1 MMTLLVTY
9 PLSCMDDHLS
19 TRVKDMICNR
29 SNIIT
34 LDADSRLFNDT
45 WDTPQKNGFQE

>member
-19 TRVKDMICNR
+19 TRVKEMKCNR